1 MSQEILIA
9 TAFAL
14 PFELHLSLDHPFS
27 SGRTIYLDFVG
38 PDRPKES
45 ELRAVIERFTR
56 LAETGA
62 LGSSVVPPER
72 SSVGPH
78 SVTPT
83 AAAIERCLVDDRG
96 AIVFAHLLL
105 AHQDRLALRSVTVKT
120 ATQLEFYSP
129 AENAPAGSTYPD
141 LPETLPFELV
151 DDRQAGSP
159 GATFTAMLVRDCG
172 PDDAQALAAA
182 LGAWADA
189 VDGGGYALAPLP
201 PRQCHVETLRP
212 VHAGSRFE
220 YAVTALRAA
229 PEALVGVVNIF
240 TAFHHGCCRL
250 ELLRIS

>member
-1 MSQEILIA
+1 MSQEIRIA

-14 PFELHLSLDHPFS
+14 PFELHLSLDRPFS
-27 SGRTIYLDFVG
+27 SGRTIYFEFVG

-45 ELRAVIERFTR
+45 ELRLVFERFTR

-62 LGSSVVPPER
+62 LGSSIVRPER
-72 SSVGPH
+72 STVGPH

-83 AAAIERCLVDDRG
+83 TAAIERCLVDERA

-120 ATQLEFYSP
+120 ANQLELYSP
-129 AENAPAGSTYPD
+129 EENAPAGSTYPD
-141 LPETLPFELV
+141 LPKPLPFELI
-151 DDRQAGSP
+151 DERQAGSP
-159 GATFTAMLVRDCG
+159 GARFTAMLTRDCG

-182 LGAWADA
+182 LGAWAAA
-189 VDGGGYALAPLP
+189 VNGGGYALAPLP
-201 PRQCHVETLRP
+201 PRDCHVETLAP
-212 VHAGSRFE
+212 VHAGARFE

-240 TAFHHGCCRL
+240 TAFHHGCCPL

>member
-1 MSQEILIA
+1 MSQEIRIA

-14 PFELHLSLDHPFS
+14 PFELHVSLDHPFS

-45 ELRAVIERFTR
+45 ELRPVIERFTR

-72 SSVGPH
+72 STVGPH
-78 SVTPT
+78 AVTAT
-83 AAAIERCLVDDRG
+83 TAAIERCLVDERG
-96 AIVFAHLLL
+96 AIVLAHLLL
-105 AHQDRLALRSVTVKT
+105 AHQDRLALRSVTVTT
-120 ATQLEFYSP
+120 ANQLRFYSP
-129 AENAPAGSTYPD
+129 AEKATAGSTYPD
-141 LPETLPFELV
+141 LPQPLPFELI
-151 DDRQAGSP
+151 DERQAGGSA
-159 GATFTAMLVRDCG
+159 ATFTAMLVGDCG
-172 PDDAQALAAA
+172 PDDAQALAEA

-189 VDGGGYALAPLP
+189 VGGGGYALAPMP
-201 PRQCHVETLRP
+201 PRECHAETLPP

-240 TAFHHGCCRL
+240 VAFHHGRCPL
-250 ELLRIS
+250 ASLRIS